1 MRRVGSGWPAA
12 RFLAMKFTL
21 VSLLLVSLFAA
32 RAFAIPLAE
41 RVRLTTEHVDLLVI
55 LAPEGTNL
63 LQLVV
68 RDEDRRTNHFATNA
82 VLVVAEAAK
91 LSVPDGFP
99 DLGPAGSDLWVLP
112 ASQNTQLLYLGV
124 SGENLALP
132 QQPLDLFVRR
142 IEGASHLAIWQFDG
156 LGGIDVGVNSRDGL
170 TAADRLTPNV
180 GGHEHHNFGFTTNG
194 YATVWMQARA
204 TVGGTNAWSPETPIL
219 FAVEPVPSVP
229 AGPATL
235 VAAGLEPDGSLRL
248 QLLGTPETRY
258 RLERSTDL
266 NSWEAVE
273 DVVAATNG
281 MTVATPPPGNATQ
294 WFFRAV
300 TP

>member
-1 MRRVGSGWPAA
+1 
-12 RFLAMKFTL
+12 
-21 VSLLLVSLFAA
+21 
-32 RAFAIPLAE
+32 
-41 RVRLTTEHVDLLVI
+41 
-55 LAPEGTNL
+55 
-63 LQLVV
+63 
-68 RDEDRRTNHFATNA
+68 
-82 VLVVAEAAK
+82 
-91 LSVPDGFP
+91 
-99 DLGPAGSDLWVLP
+99 VLP

-219 FAVEPVPSVP
+219 FAVEPVPVVP